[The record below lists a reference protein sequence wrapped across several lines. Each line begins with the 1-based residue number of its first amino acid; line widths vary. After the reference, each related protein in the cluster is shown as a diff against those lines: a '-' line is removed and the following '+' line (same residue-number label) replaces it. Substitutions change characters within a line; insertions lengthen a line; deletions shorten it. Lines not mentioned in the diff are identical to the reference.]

1 MLIAIL
7 VSFAA
12 GWLANHLFNSY
23 KMLKGMSHMGTLLEL
38 ELCLFVMRMMT
49 KMIDKNVKHTNAMIE
64 RGFDKEQL
72 KIIKNEDEHDIG
84 QWKKEVVSA
93 FREYYPENLVRRYDV
108 QSFEDIVKLGFE
120 YYLHKQGGS
129 LVEQKDETPQSKGDA
144 DENSKL

>member
-1 MLIAIL
+1 
-7 VSFAA
+7 
-12 GWLANHLFNSY
+12 
-23 KMLKGMSHMGTLLEL
+23 
-38 ELCLFVMRMMT
+38 MMT

>member
-7 VSFAA
+7 ISFAA
-12 GWLANHLFNSY
+12 GWLANHIFNSY

-72 KIIKNEDEHDIG
+72 KIIKNEDEHDINK
-84 QWKKEVVSA
+84 WKKNVVSA
-93 FREYYPENLVRRYDV
+93 FIEYYPKNLVRRYDI

-120 YYLHKQGGS
+120 YYLYKEGDN
-129 LVEQKDETPQSKGDA
+129 LVDQNEQQHSNPRTD
-144 DENSKL
+144 